1 MPTEGTSNQ
10 LRIGALILAAGR
22 SSRMGEFKPLLEI
35 DGTSLIEHALAL
47 FRNTGVEEIVTVIGY
62 RSETL
67 IPIIERAAARY
78 VVNENYQKGMFSSI
92 QKGVAELKDKCD
104 VFFLLPV
111 DIPCVRTATVRQ
123 LLAQYYENS
132 SALVCYPQFDARRGH
147 PPLIAAS
154 LIDHVISYVGEGGM
168 RGLLRRYEDQ
178 TITVPVTDPFMLLD
192 VDTKQDFLRLE
203 NELKKYTTECP
214 R

>member
-1 MPTEGTSNQ
+1 MRT
-10 LRIGALILAAGR
+10 GALILAAGR

-35 DGTSLIEHALAL
+35 DGTSLLEHALAL
-47 FRNTGVEEIVTVIGY
+47 FRNTGVDEIITVIGY

-67 IPIIERAAARY
+67 IPIIDRAACRY
-78 VVNENYQKGMFSSI
+78 VVNENYQNGMLSSI

-104 VFFLLPV
+104 VFFLLPA

-123 LLAQYYENS
+123 LLERYYENS

-147 PPLIAAS
+147 PPLIAGS
-154 LIDHVISYVGEGGM
+154 LIDHIISYAGEGGM

-178 TITVPVTDPFMLLD
+178 AINVPVADPFLLLD
-192 VDTKQDFLRLE
+192 VDTKQDFFRLE
-203 NELKKYTTECP
+203 NELKKHTTECS

>member
-1 MPTEGTSNQ
+1 MPIEGTGNQ

-67 IPIIERAAARY
+67 IPIIERAASRY
-78 VVNENYQKGMFSSI
+78 VVNENYQNGMFSSI

-123 LLAQYYENS
+123 LLEQYYENS
-132 SALVCYPQFDARRGH
+132 SALVCYPQFESRRGH
-147 PPLIAAS
+147 PPLIAGS
-154 LIDHVISYVGEGGM
+154 LIDHIISYVGEGGM

-178 TITVPVTDPFMLLD
+178 AITVPVTDPFLLLD
-192 VDTKQDFLRLE
+192 VDTKQDFFRLE
-203 NELKKYTTECP
+203 NEIKKYTID
-214 R
+214 

>member
-1 MPTEGTSNQ
+1 VPTEEKSNQ
-10 LRIGALILAAGR
+10 LRTGALILAAGR

-35 DGTSLIEHALAL
+35 DGISLLDHALAL

-67 IPIIERAAARY
+67 IPIIERAASRY
-78 VVNENYQKGMFSSI
+78 VVNDNYQYGMFSSI

-111 DIPCVRTATVRQ
+111 DIPCVRTDTVRQ
-123 LLAQYYENS
+123 LLEQYYKNS
-132 SALVCYPQFDARRGH
+132 SALVCYPQFDSRRGH
-147 PPLIAAS
+147 PPLIAGS
-154 LIDHVISYVGEGGM
+154 LIDHIISYAGEGGM

-178 TITVPVTDPFMLLD
+178 AITVPVTDPFLLLD
-192 VDTKQDFLRLE
+192 VDTKQDLFRLE
-203 NELKKYTTECP
+203 NEIKKYTNE
-214 R
+214 